1 MIDDDDDDFLTKDD
15 CLTEIVYGNG
25 PGHEGERYEEA
36 MARFIEL
43 GGTFAELR
51 AELDK
56 AIAFME
62 RALKQGE
69 N

>member
-15 CLTEIVYGNG
+15 CLTEIVYGNR
-25 PGHEGERYEEA
+25 PEGERYEEA

-56 AIAFME
+56 GDCVME